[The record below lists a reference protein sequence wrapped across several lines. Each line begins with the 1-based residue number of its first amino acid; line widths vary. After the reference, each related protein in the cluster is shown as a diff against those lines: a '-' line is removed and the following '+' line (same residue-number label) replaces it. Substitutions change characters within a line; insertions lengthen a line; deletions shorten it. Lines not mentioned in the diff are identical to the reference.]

1 MCAHSLSVSQKKKK
15 KAFQSLF
22 GCNFKTGDQDYHSI
36 PQTLLSLLFYLLAR
50 YILFVVVD
58 SPTNLKLTKSSIFT

>member
-1 MCAHSLSVSQKKKK
+1 MYSFSLSVSREE

-58 SPTNLKLTKSSIFT
+58 SPTDLKLTKSSIFT

>member
-1 MCAHSLSVSQKKKK
+1 MYSFSLSVSREE
-15 KAFQSLF
+15 KAFQSLV

-36 PQTLLSLLFYLLAR
+36 LQTLLSLLFYLLAR